1 MNEELL
7 EQERLEWKRRI
18 ESEQHEPI
26 ECDHDPIPVLQSPK
40 TFRCRLCGLEFET
53 VED

>member
-26 ECDHDPIPVLQSPK
+26 ECDHDPIPVLQSPN

-53 VED
+53 MED